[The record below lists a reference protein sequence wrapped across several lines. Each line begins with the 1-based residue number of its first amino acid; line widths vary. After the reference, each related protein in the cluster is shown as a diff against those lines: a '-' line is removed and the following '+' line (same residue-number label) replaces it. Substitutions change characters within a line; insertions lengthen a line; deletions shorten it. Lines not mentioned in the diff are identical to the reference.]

1 MIKEVAVGA
10 RVVVIIPARNVAL
23 TLPEQLAALDA
34 QTDLDFRVVV
44 SDNGSTDGTRNV
56 CESWKPLHR
65 GISVVDSSARPGV
78 AGARN
83 VAIEATDEEL
93 ILICDGDDRV
103 HPQWVAALRAGLQ
116 DADAA
121 SGPLAAYVPGV
132 PAENAVWFAEALPL
146 SMNFKSFL
154 PGCSMA
160 FRRSVVELIG
170 PFDED
175 LRLGQE
181 DVDFGWR
188 MNDAGLR
195 LVHRA
200 EAVIDYRLRP
210 GWRPL
215 LRQQYRYGKAHV
227 QLYLK
232 HRPNTPPPIS
242 WRASMRWFWHW
253 TLQLPRAAREGR
265 LRTSVGGATFQASR
279 VLESIR
285 HRTRSPL

>member
-1 MIKEVAVGA
+1 MLTQRA
-10 RVVVIIPARNVAL
+10 VVIIPARNVAL

-121 SGPLAAYVPGV
+121 SGPLHAYFPNSPLEPFVM
-132 PAENAVWFAEALPL
+132 FADAIPL

-154 PGCSMA
+154 PGGNLGL
-160 FRRSVVELIG
+160 RRSAIRTVGL
-170 PFDED
+170 FDED
-175 LRLGQE
+175 FKLGQE
-181 DVDFGWR
+181 DVDYGWR
-188 MNDAGLR
+188 MNDLGLR
-195 LVHRA
+195 LAHVPA
-200 EAVIDYRLRP
+200 ASIDYRLRP